1 MTITANELARVEI
14 EDYEIIVVQDPNP
27 QDPRKF
33 SEPLGKMVCWH
44 YRYRLGD
51 DHDYRMPQEFKD
63 AIQPL
68 LRRRQIVML
77 PLYLL
82 DHSGLALSTQPFND
96 PWDSGQVGW
105 IYASHDEIRKAFGV
119 QRVTKHIRNLAV
131 SRLVAEVEEYNSY
144 LQGDC
149 YGYEINKLERCT
161 SFQLVSRE
169 QVSSCY
175 GFFGDCRENGI
186 LEAIAFDLPEP
197 LQGEAREKLLAA
209 L

>member
-1 MTITANELARVEI
+1 MTITINELARVEI
-14 EDYEIIVVQDPNP
+14 EDYEIIVVQDPDP
-27 QDPRKF
+27 EDPRKF

-44 YRYRLGD
+44 GHYLLGD
-51 DHDYRMPQEFKD
+51 DHGYRTPQEFKD

-105 IYASHDEIRKAFGV
+105 IYASYDEIRKAFGV
-119 QRVTKHIRNLAV
+119 QRVTKRIRDLAV

-161 SFQLVSRE
+161 SCQSVSRE

-186 LEAIAFDLPEP
+186 LEAIVFDLPEP
-197 LQGEAREKLLAA
+197 LRGEAREKLLTT